1 MDQLL
6 LGRIRMWIFISILGL
21 TFIDTAKVSF
31 YGASH
36 ITLPM
41 QESKISTNIRLRF
54 RTRQDN
60 ALILLTSGRTDYALL
75 TIDGGKIR
83 FSFKIDDYQTDLWS
97 PVTMKINDLQWH
109 DISISRYAANL
120 TLQIDEYFATKTLPP
135 KVMELN
141 VHLGVLIG
149 GKGDYNEPYL
159 SALPSFRG
167 CIADVFYNNINI
179 FKRAREGMGH
189 ATNHDVSWICSP
201 EFDADGNVPISFL
214 DDDSYSVLRKPTSR
228 SGDRWSFEFR
238 TIEPFGTLLSNIPRS
253 TKHDYVMLEIVQS
266 KLRLLVGKGSN
277 AVELIP
283 DRNVSDG
290 KWHNVSITYSPM
302 LVDIMVDETSNS
314 ATFANGSSLA
324 IELEE
329 DFYIGG
335 LDAERH
341 RKAPMKLIRETV
353 SSFKGCMRAIVLDDQ
368 EVGFPNFR
376 VTHHVTVDCVWKYP
390 CIEKQPCIIS
400 SQCQHQ
406 GIEDFICYCDQ
417 AYCIKAD
424 YGERYKIF
432 TRSMSRVELELLE
445 INPMEV
451 MEGGIAFLSREFIS
465 VLFDY
470 PEMGVK
476 EASIIF
482 HIVQPPKHGRVT
494 ISSYGSESNGTVTQ
508 TKFFSH
514 IDLSTDKVKYTHN
527 GDEHPTD
534 HMTIDMQ
541 LMSFS
546 RESKLPDI
554 SGKHRFVL
562 HVNVTPVN
570 DPPVLQLPPNRHIRI
585 TQGIPKA
592 IGTDVLNAEDP
603 DSSPE
608 SLIYTILMSP
618 NSEAQQG
625 RVEVNGKAVSTFAQS
640 DINAGSVT
648 YVINTKGSEDSHFD
662 LTVQVSDGMETSPAS
677 SVRISVLPLQLRMI
691 NNTGLVLIHK
701 SAATI
706 TPYNLSFVPNAEEEN
721 VDMKFDVVQSPLY
734 GNLQKLRTVDSS
746 WVNVDSFTS
755 SQVMLGQIRYLHVT
769 DFPQHDEFKFT
780 VSLGP
785 VTTSTY
791 DFRISFTKLRI
802 GIVRQTNMHI
812 NTKDNTIRAEY
823 LFHQTTPIV
832 TLARNVIYT
841 VVTAPKFG
849 VIYVEGHPQ
858 TARPGH
864 SFTQHEIDKNMIKY
878 RTYRS
883 SYGSFIDT
891 FEFVVSVQE
900 CEDVQ
905 GKVNFIYTPPDY
917 LAKQIIYQKREKLY
931 VHEGNKTSLSRTNFE
946 VYFNK
951 FNYLSFNLTHHPKHG
966 KICLINPRTFEAKD
980 IATFTLQDLFLG
992 DIHYCHDDSESTRDS
1007 FRLLILSDDETDF
1020 QFVCE
1025 IQVEI
1030 TLQNDNGPYRVFD
1043 KVFHIV
1049 RDETKLLTA
1058 GDLKYA
1064 DPDIETRP
1072 NDIEYRSVSCTNGE
1086 LYRNGKTTE
1095 QFSQDDLDHGRMLF
1109 MHNGTDNG
1117 KVSFIVT
1124 DGLYEVPGSLEIEAS
1139 DPFLRVRESNASIV
1153 QEGRA
1158 VLLTSKDLNIDTN
1171 LNAKPHEIEY
1181 RVVDGP
1187 NNGLLKM
1194 FVPKFDTGQLHRLN
1208 NASTAFN
1215 FSHADVLTDRIVY
1228 WNRDV
1233 ASMDRIKY
1241 RVGTKGVWT
1250 DGEVMI
1256 RIYPPA
1262 YWEQL
1267 RIRRNQTLFVEES
1280 TSVIIS
1286 RDVLEIVH
1294 PNISPGDITYLVTTQ
1309 PQHGYLEIQSI
1320 TSDDEYNS
1328 KVFDQSTVNAEKMF
1342 YIQAGVNQSTDCFT
1356 FDVTNGITWLRDLMM
1371 KIVIIPEHLYVQSN
1385 EIIVEEGKTV
1395 KLEPEDM
1402 VPFSEYYIGKILEYK
1417 ILDHPMH
1424 GSIRAGKSSKVNRFT
1439 QKQLEAG
1446 VITYVHNGSE
1456 NSSDT
1461 IRLVALSRNKESI
1474 PFILAIKILPINDE
1488 VPLLVTNTGLH
1499 MWIGGKSMIGSND
1512 LMARDYD
1519 TPPEN
1524 LTFYIQQM
1532 SGGYVAFKDSYNKKT
1547 HLFTQQDID
1556 GNMVYFIHDSSNQ
1569 NGKVVF
1575 YVSDGVHN
1583 TSESVLHIVTNPVAL
1598 ESIRNEVLHVFPL
1611 TRKQIL
1617 PDQLYYKCSDD
1628 DRDVKYVVTIPP
1640 QMGRLLFEQVEFG
1653 YSNEISEFT
1662 QYDVENG
1669 RIFYE
1674 HTHPMVELK
1683 TNDSFYFDVT
1693 APLSNSLVDQ
1703 IFNID
1708 VSVSSGGL
1716 LRFLPVP
1723 RITIEEGESAP
1734 IKLDL
1739 SKVLEYLETRAG
1751 IGAPELYIEVHP
1763 PAHGL
1768 VELEDESPEVNR
1780 FSLND
1785 FYSNKVIYKHD
1796 HSDTTEDKVSLAVFL
1811 VPGHLFLCNITIPV
1825 TINPVNDQPF
1835 HLLTPSPHISVIE
1848 GENETITSTHL
1859 LTEDADTD
1867 PRDIVYD
1874 VISGPNLGVLLKISD
1889 EGYPQDI
1896 ITYGNQFTQADI
1908 NENRIIYT
1916 HSGNP
1921 QSTTFYFKV
1930 SDGKFKPA
1938 YEIFNIKILPITIL
1952 PGFGSHPILVQQG
1965 SNLGVL
1971 EPRHVSVE
1979 TNVQKNRIMYNITK
1993 NPLGG
1998 IIIFNNKPIL
2008 KFSQR
2013 QLEDGKIGYMQTD
2026 MSRSNDTFQLDAF
2039 IPDTTSACLIEVN
2052 MIVQPFIIINPIT
2065 ITPGDR
2071 VRLSSTFIFDNP
2083 AQLKLNRYNPKIT
2096 ITRRPKYGRLKKI
2109 VRSTGLDYA
2118 EQQSDK
2124 EISSFTYKELKS
2136 GVIYYSARKF
2146 NQDFQSINDNFE
2158 YVLSTKTA
2166 QPGQGTVPIEI
2177 YSPSRSHDDDNEVNI
2192 VTTESVIPLDYVI
2205 AVCVAVAAIVLILIT
2220 ILMFKCRSKSTH
2232 KSNDLDKDNPPS
2244 LPRPPDFMTLNNR
2257 MYTPSE
2263 NESLPVTN
2271 SSTPLPIISSIPH
2284 CKVIPIG
2291 GLDNTLQL
2299 DSETDDMMDM
2309 HGELLPSM
2317 VGHGYRYGY
2326 GDEND
2331 EWSSSCDVGPDVN
2344 YSTISQPQQHLLMQ
2358 QHQQLLPPHQQQH
2371 LQQQQQQLQQQ
2382 PLSTPQLAK
2391 ANPLLRRN
2399 QYWV

>member
-1 MDQLL
+1 MERRTRMVWLL
-6 LGRIRMWIFISILGL
+6 ISLL
-21 TFIDTAKVSF
+21 CLPLLIDAVKVSF

-36 ITLPM
+36 ITMPL

-54 RTRQDN
+54 RTRQDS
-60 ALILLTSGRTDYALL
+60 ALLLLTAGRTDYALL
-75 TIDGGKIR
+75 SLDEGKVR

-97 PVTMKINDLQWH
+97 PVTLKVNDLQWH

-141 VHLGVLIG
+141 VHMGVLLG

-179 FKRAREGMGH
+179 FKRAREGTGH
-189 ATNHDVSWICSP
+189 ATTQDVSWICSP
-201 EFDADGNVPISFL
+201 EFDADRDVPISFL
-214 DDDSYSVLRKPTSR
+214 DDDSYAVVRKVTSR

-253 TKHDYVMLEIVQS
+253 AKHDYMMLEIVQS
-266 KLRLLVGKGSN
+266 RLRLLVGKGSN

-302 LVDIMVDETSNS
+302 LVDIVVDETTSS
-314 ATFANGSSLA
+314 ATFANGSSPV

-329 DFYIGG
+329 DFYLGG
-335 LDAERH
+335 LDGERH
-341 RKAPMKLIRETV
+341 RKASVKLIRETE
-353 SSFKGCMRAIVLDDQ
+353 SSFKGCLQNVVLDDQ
-368 EVGFPNFR
+368 EVGFPNFK
-376 VTHHVTVDCVWKYP
+376 VTHHVTVDCVWRYP

-424 YGERYKIF
+424 YGEKYKIF

-445 INPMEV
+445 ITPMDV
-451 MEGGIAFLSREFIS
+451 MEGGIAFLSREYIN

-470 PEMGVK
+470 PDLGVK

-482 HIVQPPKHGRVT
+482 HIVQPPRHGRVT
-494 ISSYGSESNGTVTQ
+494 ISSYGAPEGNATITQ

-541 LMSFS
+541 LMTFS
-546 RESKLPDI
+546 RESKLPDV
-554 SGKHRFVL
+554 SGKYRFVL

-592 IGTDVLNAEDP
+592 IGIDVLNAEDP
-603 DSSPE
+603 DSPPE

-618 NSEAQQG
+618 NSAEAQQG
-625 RVEVNGKAVSTFAQS
+625 RIEVGGKSVTTFSQS

-648 YVINTKGSEDSHFD
+648 YVINSKGSEDSHFD

-677 SVRISVLPLQLRMI
+677 SVRVSVLPLQLRMI

-701 SAATI
+701 SAALI
-706 TPYNLSFVPNAEEEN
+706 TPHNLSFVPNAEEEN
-721 VDMKFDVVQSPLY
+721 VDMKFEIVQSPLY

-755 SQVMLGQIRYLHVT
+755 SQVLLGQIRYLHIT

-785 VTTSTY
+785 VSTPTY

-802 GIVRQTNMHI
+802 GLIRQNNMHI
-812 NTKDNTIRAEY
+812 NTKDNTIRADF

-832 TLARNVIYT
+832 MLPRNVVYT

-849 VIYVEGHPQ
+849 VIYVDGHPQ

-864 SFTQHEIDKNMIKY
+864 SFTQQEIDKNLIKY

-891 FEFVVSVQE
+891 FEFTVTVPE
-900 CEDVQ
+900 CEEVQ
-905 GKVNFIYTPPDY
+905 GKIDFIYTPPDY
-917 LAKQIIYQKREKLY
+917 LSKQIIYQKREKLY
-931 VHEGNKTSLSRTNFE
+931 VHEGNKSALSRTNFE

-951 FNYLSFNLTHHPKHG
+951 FNYLAFNLTHHPKHG

-992 DIHYCHDDSESTRDS
+992 DIHYCHDDSESTRDG
-1007 FRLLILSDDETDF
+1007 FRLLILSDEETDF
-1020 QFVCE
+1020 QYVCE

-1049 RDETKLLTA
+1049 REETKLLTA
-1058 GDLKYA
+1058 SDLKYA
-1064 DPDIETRP
+1064 DPDIETRA

-1086 LYRNGKTTE
+1086 LYRNGKLSE
-1095 QFSQDDLDHGRMLF
+1095 QFTQDDLDHGRMLF
-1109 MHNGTDNG
+1109 QHNGTDIG

-1158 VLLTSKDLNIDTN
+1158 VLLTSADLNIDTN

-1181 RVVDGP
+1181 RIMHGP
-1187 NNGLLKM
+1187 NNGLLKL
-1194 FVPKFDTGQLHRLN
+1194 FLPKFDTGQLHRLN
-1208 NASTAFN
+1208 NATTASN
-1215 FSHADVLTDRIVY
+1215 FTHADVLADRIVY

-1241 RVGTKGVWT
+1241 RVGTKGVWSE
-1250 DGEVMI
+1250 GEILV

-1328 KVFDQSTVNAEKMF
+1328 KVFDQSTINAEKMF
-1342 YIQAGVNQSTDCFT
+1342 YIQAGVNQSSDCFT

-1371 KIVIIPEHLYVQSN
+1371 KIVIIPEHLYIRTN
-1385 EIIVEEGKTV
+1385 EIIVEEGKTII
-1395 KLEPEDM
+1395 LEPHDM
-1402 VPFSEYYIGKILEYK
+1402 MPYSEYYVGKILEYK
-1417 ILDHPMH
+1417 ILDHPLH
-1424 GSIRAGKSSKVNRFT
+1424 GGIRAGKSSKVNRFT

-1446 VITYVHNGSE
+1446 VISYVHNGSE

-1474 PFILAIKILPINDE
+1474 PFLLSIQILPINDE
-1488 VPLLVTNTGLH
+1488 IPLLVTNTGLH

-1512 LMARDYD
+1512 LMAQDYD

-1524 LTFYIQQM
+1524 ITFHIQQM
-1532 SGGYVAFKDSYNKKT
+1532 TGGYVAFKDSYNKKT
-1547 HLFTQQDID
+1547 HAFTQQDINS
-1556 GNMVYFIHDSSNQ
+1556 NMVYFIHDSSNQ
-1569 NGKVVF
+1569 NGKIVF

-1583 TSESVLHIVTNPVAL
+1583 TTESALHIITNPVAL
-1598 ESIRNEVLHVFPL
+1598 EVIRNEVLHVFPL

-1617 PDQLYYKCSDD
+1617 PEQLHYKCSDD
-1628 DRDVKYVVTIPP
+1628 DRDVKYIVTIPP
-1640 QMGRLLFEQVEFG
+1640 QMGRLLYEQIENG
-1653 YSNEISEFT
+1653 YSSEISEFT
-1662 QYDVENG
+1662 QHDIENG

-1674 HTHPMVELK
+1674 HTHAMVELK

-1703 IFNID
+1703 IFSID

-1723 RITIEEGESAP
+1723 RITLDEGESAP

-1785 FYSNKVIYKHD
+1785 FYSNKVIYRHD
-1796 HSDTTEDKVSLAVFL
+1796 HSDTIEDKISLAVFL

-1848 GENETITSTHL
+1848 GENQTITSTHL

-1930 SDGKFKPA
+1930 SDGKFKPV

-1952 PGFGSHPILVQQG
+1952 PGFGSQPILVQQG

-1971 EPRHVSVE
+1971 EPKHVVVE
-1979 TNVQKNRIMYNITK
+1979 TNVQKSRIVYNITK
-1993 NPLGG
+1993 GALGG
-1998 IIIFNNKPIL
+1998 IIIANNKPIV
-2008 KFSQR
+2008 KFTQR
-2013 QLEDGKIGYMQTD
+2013 QLEDGKISYMQTD

-2039 IPDTTSACLIEVN
+2039 IPDTTSACLIEVS

-2118 EQQSDK
+2118 EQPSDK
-2124 EISSFTYKELKS
+2124 EISSFTYKELKA

-2177 YSPSRSHDDDNEVNI
+2177 YSPSRSHDSNDVDI
-2192 VTTESVIPLDYVI
+2192 ITAESTIPLDYLI
-2205 AVCVAVAAIVLILIT
+2205 AVCIAVVAIVLILIT
-2220 ILMFKCRSKSTH
+2220 VLLLRCRSKSSR
-2232 KSNDLDKDNPPS
+2232 KADPDKDHPPS

-2299 DSETDDMMDM
+2299 DSETDDMMDL
-2309 HGELLPSM
+2309 HGELLPSL
-2317 VGHGYRYGY
+2317 GHGYRYGY

-2331 EWSSSCDVGPDVN
+2331 EWSSSCDAGPDVN
-2344 YSTISQPQQHLLMQ
+2344 YSTISRPQQHLLLQ
-2358 QHQQLLPPHQQQH
+2358 QHQQLLP
-2371 LQQQQQQLQQQ
+2371 QQQQQQQQPHYQQQSQQ
-2382 PLSTPQLAK
+2382 PLSTPQLSK